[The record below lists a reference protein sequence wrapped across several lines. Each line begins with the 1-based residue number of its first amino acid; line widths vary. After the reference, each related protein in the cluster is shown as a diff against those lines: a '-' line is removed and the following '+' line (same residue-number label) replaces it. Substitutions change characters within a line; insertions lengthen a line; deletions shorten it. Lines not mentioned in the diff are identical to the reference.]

1 MNVGVLCFASA
12 GGSGTVATGLA
23 CELARQ
29 GHAVHVI
36 APARPF
42 RLDPLPNGIRFHA
55 LCGEGDPAVAARS
68 VADVALAERLDVLHA
83 HYAAPHAVVACLARD
98 LLEGRHR
105 LTVVST
111 LHGTDVTASAGDASA
126 RAAIGRA
133 IAASDG
139 VTAVSRALA
148 DAAVA
153 VFGVAPPHVIPNF
166 VDPDAFR
173 PCAAISGADRP
184 ERTLLHVSTL
194 RPVKR
199 AADCVDVLTRVAD
212 RTPCRLLIVGDGP
225 DAATVRDRAAKL
237 GVADRVELAGEQLRV
252 ADFLARA
259 DVLLMPSASESFG
272 VAALEAMSCGVPVV
286 ASRAGGVPEVVEDG
300 VCGRLLPVGDVDG
313 MASAILGILADRHRA
328 RAMGEAGRRI
338 AVERF
343 DVTRIVPRYASF
355 YREAERRACGAAR
368 RPA

>member
-83 HYAAPHAVVACLARD
+83 HYAAPHAVVACLARE
-98 LLEGRHR
+98 LLDGRHR

-111 LHGTDVTASAGDASA
+111 LHGTDVTASAGDAAA
-126 RAAIGRA
+126 RGTIGRA

-148 DAAVA
+148 EAAVA

-166 VDPDAFR
+166 VDPDQFQPR
-173 PCAAISGADRP
+173 AASSSAERP
-184 ERTLLHVSTL
+184 ERTIVHVSTL

-199 AADCVDVLTRVAD
+199 APDCVDVLAHVVA
-212 RTPCRLLIVGDGP
+212 RMPCRLIVVGDGP
-225 DAATVRDRAAKL
+225 DAAAVRDRAAER
-237 GVADRVELAGEQLRV
+237 GVAGCVELAGEQLRV

-313 MASAILGILADRHRA
+313 MATAVLGILADRRRA

-338 AVERF
+338 AIERF

-355 YREAERRACGAAR
+355 YREAGRRAYAAAR
-368 RPA
+368 